1 VIVPIYS
8 FINQLI
14 SSLRAFINAP
24 RYDIWYRYFL
34 EQNLNERTLSNMIST
49 SILESRKLGKTKIDK
64 SIVPSLAENADC
76 KKQEQDKALP
86 KGQKVSSAHIV

>member
-1 VIVPIYS
+1 
-8 FINQLI
+8 
-14 SSLRAFINAP
+14 
-24 RYDIWYRYFL
+24 
-34 EQNLNERTLSNMIST
+34 MIST